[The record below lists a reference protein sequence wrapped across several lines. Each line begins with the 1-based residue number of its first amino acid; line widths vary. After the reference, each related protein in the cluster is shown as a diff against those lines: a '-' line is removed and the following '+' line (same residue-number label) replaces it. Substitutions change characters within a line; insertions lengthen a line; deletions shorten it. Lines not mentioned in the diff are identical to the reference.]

1 MATFPPRE
9 EQVRNMHALLIHQV
23 VKACQNAEER
33 PMLEQLLAQAE
44 VNKWADLVDTI
55 RSIVKGK
62 RDTSLLKGLDEEDT
76 VIVRSILAGLQ
87 DPTSLPAIDQQADP
101 KMAAP
106 GIARVIHEARRGDT
120 EALQVAAFLA
130 NQMTQS
136 HGDMMYMGG
145 IMRKLIDGERDV
157 EKLQEG
163 MTESGQKLVQ
173 DMLDELRNLEH

>member
-1 MATFPPRE
+1 MTTFPPRE

-33 PMLEQLLAQAE
+33 PLLEQLLSQAE
-44 VNKWADLVDTI
+44 QNKWADLVDTI

-62 RDTSLLKGLDEEDT
+62 RDTTLLKGLDEEDA

-101 KMAAP
+101 TMAAP
-106 GIARVIHEARRGDT
+106 GMARVIHEARRGDA

-136 HGDMMYMGG
+136 QGDMMHMGG
-145 IMRKLIDGERDV
+145 IMRKLVDGERDV
-157 EKLQEG
+157 EKLQDG
-163 MTESGQKLVQ
+163 MTERGQKFVQ
-173 DMLDELRNLEH
+173 DILDELREMEN